1 MKTRFQNLVTNQ
13 HNNQNRNIGM
23 KTVTD
28 RQTDGRK
35 KFKQYFLSVG
45 IIFKTIK
52 LHKTK
57 QFFEFTS
64 NNNTAHT
71 VL

>member
-1 MKTRFQNLVTNQ
+1 MKTVFQYLPVVTNQ
-13 HNNQNRNIGM
+13 HNNQNRSIKM

-28 RQTDGRK
+28 RQTGGRK
-35 KFKQYFLSVG
+35 KIKQYLSVS

-57 QFFEFTS
+57 Q
-64 NNNTAHT
+64 
-71 VL
+71 